1 MFVKQ
6 VFVFNYN
13 QSQLPFIL
21 KMLKKSIDN
30 LQNCQHVRKM
40 ISYMKLRLLGVKK
53 ISFSILKVSRISL
66 LRTWVA
72 TVGYWMRGVS
82 TRSHPR
88 MIWFPPIHL
97 IKMGGCGRVKEFLS
111 DRPFFWR
118 QLCLGTLFIILIKDQ
133 SQVCW
138 NGDWRICGM
147 LLCS

>member
-53 ISFSILKVSRISL
+53 ISFLILKVSRISL

-72 TVGYWMRGVS
+72 TVGY
-82 TRSHPR
+82 
-88 MIWFPPIHL
+88 
-97 IKMGGCGRVKEFLS
+97 
-111 DRPFFWR
+111 
-118 QLCLGTLFIILIKDQ
+118 
-133 SQVCW
+133 
-138 NGDWRICGM
+138 
-147 LLCS
+147 